1 LQDEA
6 ELVEDVAGAG
16 QPSLVV
22 QPWWMNHLLEARA
35 LDENSSSGN
44 YISGDLRLLR
54 WAYGAVVNTTAAA
67 VMERRRE
74 LLSGKTADAALL
86 GLYEDI
92 ARVWRC
98 LNELGSKKSRLQH
111 LRWAQCSSQRCYI
124 LGLYRLKSVGRQQ

>member
-1 LQDEA
+1 M
-6 ELVEDVAGAG
+6 EDVAGAG

-22 QPWWMNHLLEARA
+22 QPWWMNHLLEARG
-35 LDENSSSGN
+35 LNENSSGSSA
-44 YISGDLRLLR
+44 SGDLRLLR
-54 WAYGAVVNTTAAA
+54 WAYGAVVNTTAAT

-111 LRWAQCSSQRCYI
+111 LRWAKCMLQQCHKLR
-124 LGLYRLKSVGRQQ
+124 LYRITSVARQH